1 MVQIRWK
8 EANENIGGSL
18 EASGTKRKLKT
29 RRLETHNKKQE
40 QTITKNNNTKKN
52 NAQGLNIKK
61 KRKKQ
66 PTLKTKPLLC
76 NDVEEVFNHK

>member
-29 RRLETHNKKQE
+29 RRLETHNKK
-40 QTITKNNNTKKN
+40 TRTNNNKN
-52 NAQGLNIKK
+52 QQHKEKQRPGIK
-61 KRKKQ
+61 
-66 PTLKTKPLLC
+66 
-76 NDVEEVFNHK
+76 H

>member
-29 RRLETHNKKQE
+29 RRLETHNKKK
-40 QTITKNNNTKKN
+40 TRTNNN
-52 NAQGLNIKK
+52 
-61 KRKKQ
+61 KKQ
-66 PTLKTKPLLC
+66 Q
-76 NDVEEVFNHK
+76 HKEKQRPGIKH

>member
-29 RRLETHNKKQE
+29 RRLETHNKK
-40 QTITKNNNTKKN
+40 TRTNNN
-52 NAQGLNIKK
+52 
-61 KRKKQ
+61 KKQ
-66 PTLKTKPLLC
+66 Q
-76 NDVEEVFNHK
+76 HKEKQRPGIKH